1 MAKMKLSHLLAKVP
15 SAEIN
20 ILNISFELH
29 DQLGWAI
36 IEGELVVG
44 GDSIETAI
52 NITIPVQVSMQEVS
66 SWFDVVKVEGPA
78 RRRRKLK

>member
-15 SAEIN
+15 AAEIN
-20 ILNISFELH
+20 IINISFELH

-44 GDSIETAI
+44 NDSTETAI
-52 NITIPVQVSMQEVS
+52 NITIPVQLTVKELSAL
-66 SWFDVVKVEGPA
+66 FDVVKVEGAP
-78 RRRRKLK
+78 RRRRVRK

>member
-1 MAKMKLSHLLAKVP
+1 MKLGHLLAKVP
-15 SAEIN
+15 AAEIK

-44 GDSIETAI
+44 ADSTETAI
-52 NITIPVQVSMQEVS
+52 NITIPVQVSLKEVVG
-66 SWFDVVKVEGPA
+66 WFDVVKIAGSS
-78 RRRRKLK
+78 RRRRTLK